1 MKLNKLFLW
10 MVASILALE
19 AKAVDR
25 DDIFVIGSI
34 QSGPE
39 DWKSFEASGSVGY
52 GVMDSLGLGFRVSQ
66 NSWGVTPILKTAAEL
81 RWFLEPFELAG
92 WTGVRWQDSGEEAI
106 FGVQSAYLWALTTS
120 LALRAEVSA
129 ELSFKGSSL
138 LFLGFGGRLLF

>member
-1 MKLNKLFLW
+1 MRKLLLL
-10 MVASILALE
+10 VVTSLGALE
-19 AKAVDR
+19 ARAVDR
-25 DDIFVIGSI
+25 DDIFIIGSI

-39 DWKSFEASGSVGY
+39 DWRSLEASGSVGY
-52 GVMDSLGLGFRVSQ
+52 GVMDSLGLGFRMSQ
-66 NSWGVTPILKTAAEL
+66 NSWGETPILKTSAEL